1 MMKMIKSCNSCI
13 KGVGTYAIRTFA
25 TSFFCDICYPLF
37 VTSVTP
43 IFGQL
48 PPPKFI
54 FDFFQIIFRFEYQTI
69 MLEVVMDLVVNEVID
84 KEVDKEM
91 TKVVE
96 EVNKKLVKEVNEG
109 LVVVCRK
116 SLKVHMVTTY

>member
-1 MMKMIKSCNSCI
+1 
-13 KGVGTYAIRTFA
+13 
-25 TSFFCDICYPLF
+25 
-37 VTSVTP
+37 
-43 IFGQL
+43 
-48 PPPKFI
+48 
-54 FDFFQIIFRFEYQTI
+54 

-91 TKVVE
+91 
-96 EVNKKLVKEVNEG
+96 VKEVNEG